1 MSVDLKIIADY
12 LKLHQIDLHNFDA
25 DFVVKTLNKRIN
37 SIEVETYEDYCKY
50 LKNNIIEL
58 STLKKAF
65 YINYSEFFRNSL
77 TFSYLEHIII
87 PEIIRQKQ
95 LKKNKEIRIWSMATA
110 NGMEAYSIAILLD
123 EIISKSNSD
132 ISYRIFATDIVSEEI
147 EYAQKGVYKTEEIEN
162 ISNKRLNT
170 YFTQKNNKYIISSK
184 LKENINFSCFDVVS
198 DQMLCPEAS
207 IFGDFDL
214 IFCCNILFYYNSNIQ
229 NTILKKANNCISS
242 YAYLITGE
250 VEKDIVSKSKL
261 FINISPTAIFKAKR

>member
-1 MSVDLKIIADY
+1 MSVDLKMIAEY
-12 LKLHQIDLHNFDA
+12 LKPYQIDLYNFDA
-25 DFVVKTLNKRIN
+25 DFVVKTLNKRIS
-37 SIEVETYEDYCKY
+37 SIEVKTYEDYCNY
-50 LKNNIIEL
+50 LKNNNFEL
-58 STLKKAF
+58 SNLKKTL

-123 EIISKSNSD
+123 EITSKSNID

-147 EYAQKGVYKTEEIEN
+147 EYAQRGIYKTEEIEN
-162 ISNKRLNT
+162 ISYKRLNT
-170 YFTQKNNKYIISSK
+170 YFEQKNNQYFISSK
-184 LKENINFSCFDVVS
+184 LKKNISFSCFDVVS

-229 NTILKKANNCISS
+229 NTILKKAINCISS
-242 YAYLITGE
+242 NAYLITGE
-250 VEKDIVSKSKL
+250 VEKDIVSKSRL
-261 FINISPTAIFKAKR
+261 FVNISPSAIFRIR